1 MQTTIVTGASGFVG
15 EHLVKELSQQGY
27 KVIAVIRDELKQE
40 KFKNLSN
47 VEVVICDMKD
57 IKNLPKLVTK
67 LGTKLE
73 IEAFFHLAWE
83 GSAGAGR
90 EDYNIH
96 LNNIKYSCDAV
107 EVASEIGC
115 KQFVYAGSL
124 MEFESTSY
132 IPTQGSKPVRNYVYR
147 TAKMTAHYMGK
158 AVAVSKNIE
167 FKMGII
173 SNAYGAGELS
183 PRLVNTSLRKL
194 LNGEKTSFT
203 AGTQYYDFIYITDVA
218 KAFLKIMEQGKAYH
232 NYYIG
237 NETQLQLCEF
247 VKRMGACVDPNI
259 DLGIG
264 QVPFDGVTIDYNA
277 IDTSALFKDTD
288 FTCEI
293 DFETGINKTIEW
305 IKNN

>member
-1 MQTTIVTGASGFVG
+1 MKTIIVTGASGFVG

-27 KVIAVIRDELKQE
+27 KVIAIIRDEKKSDKLK
-40 KFKNLSN
+40 SIPD
-47 VEVVICDMKD
+47 VEVVICDMND
-57 IKNLPKLVTK
+57 ISKLPKLIDKTGVK
-67 LGTKLE
+67 
-73 IEAFFHLAWE
+73 AFYHLAWE
-83 GSAGAGR
+83 GSAGEAR

-96 LNNIKYSCDAV
+96 LNNIKYTCDAV
-107 EVASEIGC
+107 EVASEIEAE
-115 KQFVYAGSL
+115 QFIYAGSL

-158 AVAVSKNIE
+158 AVAVSKGIE

-173 SNAYGAGELS
+173 SNAYGVGELS
-183 PRLVNTSLRKL
+183 PRLVNTSIRKL

-218 KAFLKIMEQGKAYH
+218 KAFVKIMEQGKAYH

-237 NETQLQLCEF
+237 NENQLQLCEF
-247 VKRMGACVDPNI
+247 VKRMGACIDPSI

-277 IDTSALFKDTD
+277 IDTTALFKDTD

-293 DFETGINKTIEW
+293 DFETGINKTIQW
-305 IKNN
+305 IKDN